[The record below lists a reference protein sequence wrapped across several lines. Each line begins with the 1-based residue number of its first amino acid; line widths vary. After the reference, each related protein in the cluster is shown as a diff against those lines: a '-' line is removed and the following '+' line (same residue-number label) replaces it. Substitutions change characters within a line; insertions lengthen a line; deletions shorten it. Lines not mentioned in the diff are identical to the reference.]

1 MSVAVSDPTASIWR
15 SIVFIQ
21 STFPSGASFGASGVM
36 VGPNDV
42 LTASHALYMANQ
54 GGAATSVTV
63 TPAVWGSDPYGQA
76 TSNSFHYFANYDPTN
91 SGMLMPGDGNPSTL
105 SGSELDVGIIDLST
119 PLGNQTGWMQLD
131 PNFTS
136 GNVNITGFPAADGW
150 QMTNDYTGAYK
161 SPTDSIVSYGGVTL
175 NPGTS
180 GGPVWYQGSDGG
192 HVVGVVSTTSWGA
205 SVQGTY
211 NDLENWIHGNDYLIG
226 GTQATTDTGYT
237 APTTD
242 TSTSTGTSTSTDT
255 SGSTTTVDTSSSD
268 SKSTDTG
275 GSTSTTT
282 ATTTTSTSTS
292 TTSDAHS
299 VAHTLFDF
307 NHDGTGDLVLRNT
320 SGGALAIHDLSGT
333 AVTGTAT
340 TNLAAGTDWHIAG
353 TGDFNGD
360 GSGDVLWRQDGG
372 QVALWS
378 MNGASVQS
386 SGAVGNADTS
396 QHIVGVG
403 DFDGDHKSDILWRG
417 DDGTVSTWQMN
428 DHSIV
433 GGGTVGQMSGDWH
446 VAGTGDFSGDGKC
459 DILWRNDNGSVAM
472 WLMNGTTHSAVG
484 VIASAPSDW
493 HVAGIGDFNGDQH
506 SDIVWQQDSGAVSI
520 WLMDGQNVVG
530 GWGTVTGTQ
539 PGWKLAG
546 IGDVNNDHHAD
557 LVWQDASGAM
567 KVELMDSLHVVGSG
581 SLASIGTDWVV
592 S

>member
-1 MSVAVSDPTASIWR
+1 
-15 SIVFIQ
+15 
-21 STFPSGASFGASGVM
+21 M

-42 LTASHALYMANQ
+42 LTASHALYMASQ

-76 TSNSFHYFANYDPTN
+76 TSNSFHYFANYDPSN
-91 SGMLMPGDGNPSTL
+91 SGMLMPGDGSTSSL

-150 QMTNDYTGAYK
+150 QMTNDYTTAYK
-161 SPTDSIVSYGGVTL
+161 SPTDSIVSYGGVSL

-180 GGPVWYQGSDGG
+180 GGPLWYQGSDGG

-211 NDLENWIHGNDYLIG
+211 NDLENWINGNDYLISG
-226 GTQATTDTGYT
+226 SQSAADSSSTAPVVDTG
-237 APTTD
+237 
-242 TSTSTGTSTSTDT
+242 SSTGTA
-255 SGSTTTVDTSSSD
+255 TTIDTSS
-268 SKSTDTG
+268 
-275 GSTSTTT
+275 
-282 ATTTTSTSTS
+282 STSTS
-292 TTSDAHS
+292 TTDTSGTKDASSASTPTTPTTPTTTTGSTADQGHTIGDAA
-299 VAHTLFDF
+299 AHTLFDF
-307 NHDGTGDLVLRNT
+307 NHDGTGDLVLRNPA
-320 SGGALAIHDLSGT
+320 GGALEIHNLSGT
-333 AVTGTAT
+333 AVTGTAA
-340 TNLAAGTDWHIAG
+340 TNLSGGPDWHVAG

-360 GSGDVLWRQDGG
+360 GSGDVLWREDGG
-372 QVALWS
+372 QVAIWT
-378 MNGASVQS
+378 MNGASVQN
-386 SGAVGNADTS
+386 SGAVGNAAAS
-396 QHIVGVG
+396 QHIAGVG

-433 GGGTVGQMSGDWH
+433 GGGTVGQMSSDWH
-446 VAGTGDFSGDGKC
+446 VAGTGDFSGDGKT
-459 DILWRNDNGSVAM
+459 DILWRNDSGAVAM
-472 WLMNGTTHSAVG
+472 WLMNGTTHSADG
-484 VIASAPSDW
+484 VIANAPNDW

-506 SDIVWQQDSGAVSI
+506 SDIVWQQDGGAVSI

-546 IGDVNNDHHAD
+546 VGDVNNDHHAD
-557 LVWQDASGAM
+557 LVWQDASGQL
-567 KVELMDSLHVVGSG
+567 KVELMDQLHVVGSG
-581 SLASIGTDWVV
+581 SLGSIGTDWVV